1 MKELDIRINLDPVN
15 DKILN
20 FPVRNNPRD
29 GKNIKN
35 QKAVVIG
42 TNGTYRTVDEDEM
55 DRIMTALGD
64 NGIAKSLSENY
75 VMLFSAESI
84 INAEFTRY
92 LVGSV
97 LVMKIGDDSRIKDL
111 TDFDIDM
118 MSTFYETDLVTLT
131 YGKEK
136 FDAYPLEY
144 EDAA

>member
-1 MKELDIRINLDPVN
+1 MKDLDIRINLDPVN

-42 TNGTYRTVDEDEM
+42 TDGTYRTVDADEM

-118 MSTFYETDLVTLT
+118 MRTFFETDLVTLT

>member
-20 FPVRNNPRD
+20 FPVRNNPGD
-29 GKNIKN
+29 GKNVKN
-35 QKAVVIG
+35 QKGVVIG
-42 TNGTYRTVDEDEM
+42 TDYSYRTVDEDEAN
-55 DRIMTALGD
+55 RIMSALGD

-92 LVGSV
+92 FVGSV
-97 LVMKIGDDSRIKDL
+97 LVLKIGDDSRIKDL

-118 MSTFYETDLVTLT
+118 MRTFFETDLVTLT

>member
-1 MKELDIRINLDPVN
+1 M
-15 DKILN
+15 
-20 FPVRNNPRD
+20 RNNP
-29 GKNIKN
+29 GNVKGIKN
-35 QKAVVIG
+35 QKAIVIG
-42 TNGTYRTVDEDEM
+42 TNGSYRTIDEDEM
-55 DRIMTALGD
+55 NQIMVKLGD
-64 NGIAKSLSENY
+64 NGLAKSISDDY
-75 VMLFSAESI
+75 VMLFSAESV

-97 LVMKIGDDSRIKDL
+97 LVMKIGDDSRIKDI

-118 MSTFYETDLVTLT
+118 MRTFFETDLVTLT

>member
-1 MKELDIRINLDPVN
+1 MKELDIRIDLDPVN
-15 DKILN
+15 DKIVN
-20 FPVRNNPRD
+20 FPVRNNSGD
-29 GKNIKN
+29 GKNVKN

-42 TNGTYRTVDEDEM
+42 TNGTYRTVDVDEM

-64 NGIAKSLSENY
+64 NGFVKSISDDY

-97 LVMKIGDDSRIKDL
+97 LVMKIGDDSRIKDI

-118 MSTFYETDLVTLT
+118 MRTFFEMNLVTLT

>member
-1 MKELDIRINLDPVN
+1 MKDLDIRINLDPVN

-20 FPVRNNPRD
+20 FPVRNNPGD

-42 TNGTYRTVDEDEM
+42 TNGTYRTVDVDEM

-97 LVMKIGDDSRIKDL
+97 LVMKIGDDSRIKNL

-118 MSTFYETDLVTLT
+118 MRTFFETDLVTLT

-144 EDAA
+144 EDVA

>member
-1 MKELDIRINLDPVN
+1 MKDLDIRINLDPVN

-118 MSTFYETDLVTLT
+118 MRTFYETDLVTLT

>member
-1 MKELDIRINLDPVN
+1 MKNLEIRINLDPVN
-15 DKILN
+15 DKIIN
-20 FPVRNNPRD
+20 FPVRNNPGD
-29 GKNIKN
+29 GRNIKN
-35 QKAVVIG
+35 QKGIVIG
-42 TNGTYRTVDEDEM
+42 TDGNYRTVDADEV
-55 DRIMTALGD
+55 DSIMVALGD
-64 NGIAKSLSENY
+64 NGIAKSISEDY

-97 LVMKIGDDSRIKDL
+97 LVMKIGDDSRIKDI

-118 MSTFYETDLVTLT
+118 MRTFFETDLVTLT

-144 EDAA
+144 EDVA

>member
-1 MKELDIRINLDPVN
+1 MKDLDIRINLDPVN

-20 FPVRNNPRD
+20 FPVRNNPGD

-42 TNGTYRTVDEDEM
+42 TNGTYRTVDVDEM

-75 VMLFSAESI
+75 VMLFSTESI

-97 LVMKIGDDSRIKDL
+97 LVMKIGDDSRIKNL

-118 MSTFYETDLVTLT
+118 MRTFFETDLVTLT

-144 EDAA
+144 EDVA

>member
-1 MKELDIRINLDPVN
+1 MKELDIRINLNPVN

-20 FPVRNNPRD
+20 FPVRNNPGD
-29 GKNIKN
+29 GKNVKN
-35 QKAVVIG
+35 QKGVVIG
-42 TNGTYRTVDEDEM
+42 TDYSYRTVDEDEVN
-55 DRIMTALGD
+55 RIMAALGD
-64 NGIAKSLSENY
+64 NGIAKSISDDY
-75 VMLFSAESI
+75 VMLFSAESV

-97 LVMKIGDDSRIKDL
+97 LVLKIGDDSRIKDL

-118 MSTFYETDLVTLT
+118 MRTFFETDLVTLT

-144 EDAA
+144 DDAA

>member
-1 MKELDIRINLDPVN
+1 MKDLDIRINLDPVN

-20 FPVRNNPRD
+20 FPVRNNSRD

-118 MSTFYETDLVTLT
+118 MRTFFETDLVTLT

>member
-1 MKELDIRINLDPVN
+1 MKDLDIRINLDPVH

-118 MSTFYETDLVTLT
+118 MRTFFETDLVTLT

>member
-20 FPVRNNPRD
+20 FPVRNNPGD
-29 GKNIKN
+29 GKNVKN
-35 QKAVVIG
+35 QKGVVIG
-42 TNGTYRTVDEDEM
+42 TDYSYRTVDEDEAN
-55 DRIMTALGD
+55 RIMCALGE
-64 NGIAKSLSENY
+64 NGIAKSISEDY
-75 VMLFSAESI
+75 VMLFSAESV

-97 LVMKIGDDSRIKDL
+97 LVLKIGGDSRIKDL

-118 MSTFYETDLVTLT
+118 MRTFFETDLVTLT

>member
-1 MKELDIRINLDPVN
+1 MRELDIRIELDPVN

-20 FPVRNNPRD
+20 FPVRNNPGN
-29 GKNIKN
+29 GKEIKN
-35 QKAVVIG
+35 QKAIVIG
-42 TNGTYRTVDEDEM
+42 TNGSYRTIDEDEM
-55 DRIMTALGD
+55 DQIMVKLGD
-64 NGIAKSLSENY
+64 NGLAKSISEDY

-97 LVMKIGDDSRIKDL
+97 LVMKIGDDSRIKDI

-118 MSTFYETDLVTLT
+118 MRTYFETDLVTLT

>member
-20 FPVRNNPRD
+20 FPVRNNPGD
-29 GKNIKN
+29 GKNVKN
-35 QKAVVIG
+35 QKGVVIG
-42 TNGTYRTVDEDEM
+42 TDYSYRTVDEDEAN
-55 DRIMTALGD
+55 RIMSALGD
-64 NGIAKSLSENY
+64 NGIAKSISEDY
-75 VMLFSAESI
+75 VMLFSAESV

-97 LVMKIGDDSRIKDL
+97 LVLKIGDDSRIKDL

-118 MSTFYETDLVTLT
+118 MRTFFETDLVTLT